1 MRFNALALV
10 ASAIVLGA
18 CGGGGEGSTTDSA
31 TASAPGAAGT
41 GTPAPTGTVTAMPI
55 TGTTHEVKMIL
66 DGNSYRFDPVNITV
80 KSGDGIKFTTTSG
93 MPHNFGFNPA
103 TIPDDVEPQLKAN
116 MPAGSTELESPFQNT
131 VGESHTLSLGG
142 IKPGTYPVHCTP
154 HLALGMTGVITVQ

>member
-1 MRFNALALV
+1 MRFNALALI

-31 TASAPGAAGT
+31 TAPAPGA

-55 TGTTHEVKMIL
+55 TGKTHEMKMIM

-80 KSGDGIKFTTTSG
+80 KTGDGIKFTTVSG
-93 MPHNFGFNPA
+93 PPHNFGFDPA
-103 TIPDDVEPQLKAN
+103 TIPDDVEAQLKVN
-116 MPAGSTELESPFQNT
+116 MPAGSTDLESPMQNT

-142 IKPGTYPVHCTP
+142 VKPGTYPVHCTP
-154 HLALGMTGVITVQ
+154 HLALGMKGVITVQ